1 TPPDDDDQPAHNSKT
16 ARRRLYQN
24 LPVAMYTIATFC
36 VAHDISES
44 FFHKLKNEGRGPRE
58 THVGARV
65 LITMEAAADWRAAR
79 QAETAAPTNTPNT
92 TPTAG
97 AIYPATA
104 GPPAKGSLPPFEIF
118 GKQAVRQT
126 APTTGVVTLPNTRRR
141 PAVQEHTPSCTP
153 CFAS

>member
-1 TPPDDDDQPAHNSKT
+1 MARPEATGKRARKALQAQAPPNTPPDDDDEPAHNSKK

-65 LITMEAAADWRAAR
+65 LIIMEAAADWRAAR
-79 QAETAAPTNTPNT
+79 EAETAASTNNTNTIT
-92 TPTAG
+92 TAG
-97 AIYPATA
+97 AI
-104 GPPAKGSLPPFEIF
+104 
-118 GKQAVRQT
+118 
-126 APTTGVVTLPNTRRR
+126 
-141 PAVQEHTPSCTP
+141 
-153 CFAS
+153 